1 MIFSDTTE
9 DHLASVE
16 VFLSEIYDVVVDY
29 DPFGMDEFWIDERVV
44 TINDSRPPREQLF
57 VLLHEA
63 GHVILRNKEEFDKMF
78 PDSKT
83 SKIEILKEEVI
94 AWEEARKLAT
104 RLDIPLGKDWN
115 IHVRQAIVRYVNWA
129 RLQ

>member
-44 TINDSRPPREQLF
+44 TINDSRTLREQLF

-104 RLDIPLGKDWN
+104 RLDIPLGKDWD
-115 IHVRQAIVRYVNWA
+115 IHVRQAIMRYVNWV
-129 RLQ
+129 RV